1 MGTPGWQWE
10 GKWLGRVGIR
20 PEAHRKSLNPA
31 SLALFLVP
39 GSHDWTLE
47 PHLSLRGVL

>member
-1 MGTPGWQWE
+1 MA
-10 GKWLGRVGIR
+10 GKGGDP

-39 GSHDWTLE
+39 GSHGWTLE

>member
-1 MGTPGWQWE
+1 MSGRSRAAVGGQVA
-10 GKWLGRVGIR
+10 GKGGAP

-31 SLALFLVP
+31 SLALFP

-47 PHLSLRGVL
+47 PHLSLSGVL